1 LGGRLACR
9 AWRHVGQW
17 ATCGM
22 NICAPGRGTRRHRDF
37 NCRSSPE
44 PAARARRRSPRTV
57 SGNSSGRWSKNSTP
71 LVLHQAIAYALS
83 LKLLKSNHP
92 SSSISRVRPGSKYKR
107 AQLLRSVTAS
117 SGNHVRT
124 FGILHA
130 IKALSPCRACRYQ
143 PCRRA
148 NATTGRNY
156 MSILAPSRTLR
167 PSMSFLLDGA
177 PVDGTKPLGCCRGG
191 ELRPG

>member
-1 LGGRLACR
+1 MGGRWACR
-9 AWRHVGQW
+9 DCRHVGQW
-17 ATCGM
+17 ETCGM

-44 PAARARRRSPRTV
+44 PAARARRRSPRKL
-57 SGNSSGRWSKNSTP
+57 SGDSSGRWSKNSTP

-83 LKLLKSNHP
+83 LKLLKSNQP

-107 AQLLRSVTAS
+107 AQLLRRVTAS

-130 IKALSPCRACRYQ
+130 IKPPITCRASDSPSSLGERNN
-143 PCRRA
+143 RA
-148 NATTGRNY
+148 ELYAHPRPVKDTTTVHVV
-156 MSILAPSRTLR
+156 P
-167 PSMSFLLDGA
+167 P
-177 PVDGTKPLGCCRGG
+177 
-191 ELRPG
+191 